1 MESWELGKYCLT
13 TDTLIIYKILKFV
26 GLTNMNLFNIENTL
40 CLKEI
45 NLRKLMQET
54 FFTQKTEILWH
65 LTSGEDRS

>member
-26 GLTNMNLFNIENTL
+26 GLMNMNLFNIENTL